1 MKTRYRSTSLCAIL
15 LLSAVTPMVDL
26 TTLPSNPPLQ
36 GERVQVRG
44 FWYPQTPTEGI
55 LSPDLG
61 LKSCCLATPSTLQQ
75 RLFVK
80 GEVSAIPSERA
91 VTIEGILK
99 VHPLYNE
106 EGVLTQYYVLE
117 EALLITR
124 ESSGIRCDLLGIALF
139 LVSAWIFFVKGVKVF
154 FH

>member
-1 MKTRYRSTSLCAIL
+1 M
-15 LLSAVTPMVDL
+15 LLSAATPIVDL
-26 TTLPSNPPLQ
+26 TTLPSNPSFQ

-44 FWYPQTPTEGI
+44 FWYPQAPTEGI
-55 LSPDLG
+55 LSPDPG
-61 LKSCCLATPSTLQQ
+61 LKSCCLAAPSTLHQ

-80 GEVSAIPSERA
+80 GEVSAIPSARA

-99 VHPLYNE
+99 MHPLYNE

-117 EALLITR
+117 EAQLVR
-124 ESSGIRCDLLGIALF
+124 QASSGIRWGLLGIGFF
-139 LVSAWIFFVKGVKVF
+139 LVSAWIFFVKGVKIF